1 MVGAVGR
8 IMLHHAAFTFAD
20 KGRVELLRI
29 NLKELELASDV
40 DLNKIAE
47 QMEGYSGADITNV
60 CRSAITAIFHP
71 SNQC

>member
-1 MVGAVGR
+1 MPALLTVAC
-8 IMLHHAAFTFAD
+8 MCAA

-47 QMEGYSGADITNV
+47 QLEGYSGADITIV
-60 CRSAITAIFHP
+60 CR
-71 SNQC
+71 